1 MRNMPIKQKKIIT
14 NYSLLLF
21 LGIFL
26 YIAGIIISAIFG
38 SYIEYNPIGDIALTN
53 PIFALIFI
61 CFLAPIYEELVFRF
75 WGIKKQ
81 KNRIIVGVISIIVIY
96 SLIGIF
102 TAIFAIIL
110 YALIIYFFRNEILL
124 RNYSF
129 AIVTSIL
136 FALAHFEN
144 FTFTD
149 YLIALPS
156 YLGISLILAF
166 IVMRYNIFISMIF
179 HAIYNTILLTL
190 GGFFFGVGDTITF
203 QTESFSAE
211 LKPVSAFTQKTHFYS
226 LGDSIVYFQ
235 RDNLA
240 RIGERLIENS
250 WEYNISVFPVS
261 YSTYSLKTEL
271 RNNANNVSPSE
282 LLKALTKHSSLRVDT
297 IKEDKTVYF
306 LSVDDSNDLNSYK
319 DVDIEAG
326 YIIMQYCQE
335 LSKKWNKIIML
346 EPGFNPRKAVATK
359 RIELLNNDK
368 DIEEEMRNLEKEYK
382 FRFRKIDTVINSIN
396 IYEQKF
402 E

>member
-1 MRNMPIKQKKIIT
+1 MKKAIA
-14 NYSLLLF
+14 NYSILLF

-38 SYIEYNPIGDIALTN
+38 SYIKHNPIGDFVLTN
-53 PIFALIFI
+53 PLFALILI
-61 CFLAPIYEELVFRF
+61 CFLAPVYEELVFRF

-81 KNRIIVGVISIIVIY
+81 KTRIIVGVLSIIVIY

-102 TAIFAIIL
+102 TALFVIIL
-110 YALIIYFFRNEILL
+110 YSLIIYFLREKILL
-124 RNYSF
+124 QNYAF
-129 AIVTSIL
+129 AIITSIL
-136 FALAHFEN
+136 FALAHYEN
-144 FTFTD
+144 FALID

-166 IVMRYNIFISMIF
+166 IVIRYNIFISMIF

-190 GGFFFGVGDTITF
+190 GGFFFGVGNTNNF

-211 LKPVSAFTQKTHFYS
+211 LKPVSAFTQNTHSYS

-271 RNNANNVSPSE
+271 RNNANKVSPSE

-297 IKEDKTVYF
+297 IKEYKTVYF
-306 LSVDDSNDLNSYK
+306 LSVDDSNDINSYK
-319 DVDIEAG
+319 DDINRTG
-326 YIIMQYCQE
+326 YIMFQYSEE
-335 LSKKWNKIIML
+335 LSKKWGKIIML
-346 EPGFNPRKAVATK
+346 EKGQDPFKAVATK
-359 RIELLNNDK
+359 PIKLLNNDK
-368 DIEEEMRNLEKEYK
+368 NIETEIRNLEKEYK
-382 FRFRKIDTVINSIN
+382 FRFRKTDTIINSIN

>member
-1 MRNMPIKQKKIIT
+1 MKRIVANHSI
-14 NYSLLLF
+14 LLF
-21 LGIFL
+21 AGIFL
-26 YIAGIIISAIFG
+26 YIAGIIISAIYG
-38 SYIEYNPIGDIALTN
+38 SYIEYNPIVDIALTN
-53 PIFALIFI
+53 PIFAFILI
-61 CFLAPIYEELVFRF
+61 CFMAPIYEELVFRF
-75 WGIKKQ
+75 WGVKKQ
-81 KNRIIVGVISIIVIY
+81 RTRIIVGVLSIIVIY
-96 SLIGIF
+96 LLMGSFAAL
-102 TAIFAIIL
+102 FAIIF
-110 YALIIYFFRNEILL
+110 YSLIIYFLRDKILL
-124 RNYSF
+124 QNYAF
-129 AIVTSIL
+129 AIITSIL
-136 FALAHFEN
+136 FALAHYEN
-144 FTFTD
+144 FALMD
-149 YLIALPS
+149 YLIALSS

-166 IVMRYNIFISMIF
+166 VVIRYNIFISIIF

-190 GGFFFGVGDTITF
+190 GGFFFSVGDTINF

-235 RDNLA
+235 KDNLA

-271 RNNANNVSPSE
+271 RNNSNKVSPSE

-319 DVDIEAG
+319 DEDIEAG
-326 YIIMQYCQE
+326 YITMQYCQK